1 MASCSGQLR
10 GGGGWGGHN
19 LSHELQLLGV
29 IVYVYVNVNV
39 EETSSNYI
47 NIEETSRHYINIEEN
62 SNHYINIKTSKTYK
76 LMR

>member
-47 NIEETSRHYINIEEN
+47 NIEETSSHYINIEDT
-62 SNHYINIKTSKTYK
+62 SSQYINIF
-76 LMR
+76 

>member
-47 NIEETSRHYINIEEN
+47 NIEETS
-62 SNHYINIKTSKTYK
+62 SNCMFDNFTLLTISYC
-76 LMR
+76 